1 MSGIKDR
8 LILASGSPQRFSLL
22 VAAGFKPEV
31 RVPEVDESILVGE
44 SANSLVERLAVK
56 KLDAVIN
63 VGECGVAAD
72 TVVSI
77 NEKILGKPGTPEI
90 ALEMLQ
96 TLSGVTHQVITGVAL
111 SGPKGRRSLIVGNS
125 LRVVVVAATRLVDA
139 VRDSQLEI
147 EAMLSLGFTRHK
159 AVKRI
164 VSETLKL
171 SLIPQI
177 ETTRTVGVVF
187 LPGMLTGLI
196 LAGVDPLEAALM
208 QAIILFLILG
218 SAAIT
223 GLIVVLLGAQKFLT
237 ADHRLEAPEL

>member
-22 VAAGFKPEV
+22 VAAGFEPEV

-72 TVVSI
+72 TVVSV

-96 TLSGVTHQVITGVAL
+96 TLSGETHQVITGVAL
-111 SGPKGRRSLIVGNS
+111 SGPKGRRSLIVATKVKWRELTKEEIVTYIQTGEPLDKAGGYGIQGGGKNF
-125 LRVVVVAATRLVDA
+125 VVSYEGSFDNIVGLPVDE
-139 VRDSQLEI
+139 VISCLNE
-147 EAMLSLGFTRHK
+147 LGCDCSK
-159 AVKRI
+159 
-164 VSETLKL
+164 
-171 SLIPQI
+171 
-177 ETTRTVGVVF
+177 
-187 LPGMLTGLI
+187 
-196 LAGVDPLEAALM
+196 
-208 QAIILFLILG
+208 
-218 SAAIT
+218 
-223 GLIVVLLGAQKFLT
+223 
-237 ADHRLEAPEL
+237 

>member
-22 VAAGFKPEV
+22 VAAGFEPEV

-96 TLSGVTHQVITGVAL
+96 TLSGETHQVITGVAL
-111 SGPKGRRSLIVGNS
+111 SGPKGRRSLIVATQVKWRELTKEEIVTYIQTGEPLDKAGGYGIQGGGKNF
-125 LRVVVVAATRLVDA
+125 VVSYEGSFDNIVGLPVDE
-139 VRDSQLEI
+139 VISCLND
-147 EAMLSLGFTRHK
+147 LGCDC
-159 AVKRI
+159 
-164 VSETLKL
+164 
-171 SLIPQI
+171 
-177 ETTRTVGVVF
+177 
-187 LPGMLTGLI
+187 LT
-196 LAGVDPLEAALM
+196 
-208 QAIILFLILG
+208 
-218 SAAIT
+218 
-223 GLIVVLLGAQKFLT
+223 
-237 ADHRLEAPEL
+237 